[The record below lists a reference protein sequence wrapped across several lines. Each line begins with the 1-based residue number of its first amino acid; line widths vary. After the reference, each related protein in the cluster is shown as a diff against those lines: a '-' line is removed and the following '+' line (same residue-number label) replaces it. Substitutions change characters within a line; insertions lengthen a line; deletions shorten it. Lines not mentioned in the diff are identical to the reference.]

1 MQLTHEHIFRESNT
15 SFVYYCWQSCDAGP
29 PPPQPKGIH
38 SPLRKGGHVQL
49 FQLIFWK
56 KWRFTLLCLDFS
68 LLGIIFKFLI
78 MGDEG

>member
-1 MQLTHEHIFRESNT
+1 MNIFRESNT

-29 PPPQPKGIH
+29 PPPQP
-38 SPLRKGGHVQL
+38 KGGHVQL

-68 LLGIIFKFLI
+68 LLGIICKFLI
-78 MGDEG
+78 IGDEG